1 MPPVQE
7 YTEDIERLK
16 KDLYAARE
24 KNGIFLSAE
33 NFTGME
39 SKINSQKELIKELE
53 DKIAANIEE
62 IKKVSENYMK
72 R

>member
-1 MPPVQE
+1 LQE
-7 YTEDIERLK
+7 YSEEIEKLK

-39 SKINSQKELIKELE
+39 TKIRAQKDLIKELE
-53 DKIAANIEE
+53 DKITATAQEME
-62 IKKVSENYMK
+62 KVK
-72 R
+72 PLL